1 METKSIYT
9 QQDVCEAKWRR
20 KAGHEKDTKGQLYVI
35 AQLIDLG
42 SNDRFLG
49 SNDRFGLQSTVRTAK
64 EPNFL
69 EQLTGMRGAHFPL
82 SAASAPSEA
91 LHPV

>member
-1 METKSIYT
+1 MKQSG
-9 QQDVCEAKWRR
+9 DGRR
-20 KAGHEKDTKGQLYVI
+20 DTKRTRWVNFTLSRM
-35 AQLIDLG
+35 IDLG
-42 SNDRFLG
+42 SNLIDLG

-82 SAASAPSEA
+82 SAASAPSGA
-91 LHPV
+91 LRPV

>member
-1 METKSIYT
+1 MKQSG
-9 QQDVCEAKWRR
+9 DGRR
-20 KAGHEKDTKGQLYVI
+20 DTKRTRWVNFTLSRM
-35 AQLIDLG
+35 ID
-42 SNDRFLG
+42 LG

-82 SAASAPSEA
+82 SAASPSAPSGA
-91 LHPV
+91 LRPV